1 MPGSERFGELAAG
14 GAGESRATTPV
25 NERSAVNTT
34 HTRLVIAALLIGP
47 VSICLTGCEFL
58 KTDSSRFLS
67 PDKVIRKSEDGPS
80 TMGIINSATALDQ
93 AERRVPNSTFP
104 TPRDLYY
111 DDSDYVIGAGDVVA
125 ISILDLYYEGVET
138 SVQRTI
144 SESGFLDL
152 PLLSKRI
159 EATGLSKEQLKQ
171 RIISRY
177 SDAGILRP
185 DRSSVSI
192 ELLVRRKSVFSI
204 LGAVSRPGAYQV
216 TRPDMRLMEA
226 LAIAGDISQANIK
239 WIYVIRQPKPMAVNG
254 KDQAPP
260 AGGADGSTGPK
271 PSTGWEKAEEDVTGD
286 TPASPGVLSLSMQ
299 EGSSPTAETDPDQ
312 LQGNSDGWIRKD
324 GSGMDNSGGDS
335 GVTVETPGPNGTTP
349 AGESSPF
356 GFPGGTGKGSGSR
369 IVAIDLKKLQQGDPM
384 MNVVIRD
391 NDVIQVPILEV
402 GEFYV
407 TGEVNR
413 PGVFTLTG
421 RDLTIKQG
429 IAAAGGFN
437 PLAWPENTV
446 LIRRINE
453 NQEQFIPIDLEAI
466 YRGREQDY
474 YLKPNDILA
483 VGTNWRAS
491 FMAVFRNAFRMTY
504 GFGFIYD
511 RNFAEPL
518 DLNGDWHDSS
528 RFKRW

>member
-1 MPGSERFGELAAG
+1 M
-14 GAGESRATTPV
+14 
-25 NERSAVNTT
+25 NTT
-34 HTRLVIAALLIGP
+34 QTRLVIACLALGLF
-47 VSICLTGCEFL
+47 SLCLTGCDAM
-58 KTDSSRFLS
+58 KTNWYRFLDPS
-67 PDKVIRKSEDGPS
+67 KTIAKSEDGPS

-159 EATGLSKEQLKQ
+159 EATGLTKEGLKK

-185 DRSSVSI
+185 GRSSVSI

-226 LAIAGDISQANIK
+226 LAIAGDVSQANIK

-254 KDQAPP
+254 NGQDAPRP
-260 AGGADGSTGPK
+260 DSDRDSGK
-271 PSTGWEKAEEDVTGD
+271 PNTGWEKAEEDVTGD
-286 TPASPGVLSLSMQ
+286 APASPGVLSLSMQ

-312 LQGNSDGWIRKD
+312 LQGSSDGWIRSD
-324 GSGMDNSGGDS
+324 SGMGTDDAGDDS
-335 GVTVETPGPNGTTP
+335 GVTVQTPDPNGTTP

-369 IVAIDLKKLQQGDPM
+369 IVAIDVKKLQQGDPM

-437 PLAWPENTV
+437 PIAWPENTV
-446 LIRRINE
+446 LIRRIND
-453 NQEQFIPIDLEAI
+453 NQEQFIPIDLEGI
-466 YRGREQDY
+466 YQGREQDY
-474 YLKPNDILA
+474 YLKPNDMLA

-518 DLNGDWHDSS
+518 DLNGDWHDST